1 ALGNFSDGTTADITD
16 SVAWRSDNTAIA
28 TVDSL
33 GELMAVAV
41 GSTSVSAS
49 QDGIVSNTVSVTV
62 TAVLTSIQVTPAV
75 VSLPTGYSQ
84 QLTALGIFSDG
95 STTDITNSVTWFS
108 DNTAIATVDS
118 LGEVMAV
125 AVGSASVSASQG
137 SIVSNTVSVTV
148 TNAILAIIQ
157 VTPAV
162 VNLPA
167 GYSQQLTALGIF
179 TDGSNLDITTSVNW
193 DSDNTAIA
201 TVDSLGEV
209 MAVAAGSTIV
219 SANRDGVFSNMV
231 SVTVTNAALTSI
243 QVTPAVVNLPAGNS
257 QQLTALGGFNDGSTR

>member
-75 VSLPTGYSQ
+75 VRLPTGYSQ

-95 STTDITNSVTWFS
+95 STTDITNSVAWRS

-118 LGEVMAV
+118 LGELMAV
-125 AVGSASVSASQG
+125 AVGSTSVSASQDG
-137 SIVSNTVSVTV
+137 IVSNTVSVTV
-148 TNAILAIIQ
+148 TNAVLANVQ

-162 VNLPA
+162 VRLPT
-167 GYSQQLTALGIF
+167 GFSQQLTALGIF
-179 TDGSNLDITTSVNW
+179 SDGSTLDVTTSATW
-193 DSDNTAIA
+193 LIDNTAIA

-209 MAVAAGSTIV
+209 VAVAVGSASLVAIQ
-219 SANRDGVFSNMV
+219 DGLISNTV
-231 SVTVTNAALTSI
+231 SVTVTNAVLTSI
-243 QVTPAVVNLPAGNS
+243 QVTPAVVNLPSGNS
-257 QQLTALGGFNDGSTR
+257 QQLTALGNFSDGSTL